1 MLPDFLRQNDTMTK
15 RLRTLQI
22 LIYLFIFFGF
32 LNLAFLGKPI
42 DPIAGV
48 FFVVITV
55 IVAVT
60 SWVLKK
66 YYPMGDRL
74 IFLLASLLCSVGII
88 MLFRLDRAV
97 AVRQLAW
104 LVIGIV
110 MFLFVVLYLKRGLV
124 KYAKYKYVFLA
135 GTILFMAMATFIG
148 VEILGAK
155 NWVKI
160 GQYSFQ
166 PSEFGKIFL
175 ILYLSTALSNI
186 TSRKQLIEPGI
197 VIIAALGFMVLQ
209 RDLGT
214 ALIIF
219 AVAVTMVYLATSKKL
234 YVMISLGLFSGGGIA
249 SYAVFGH
256 IRKRFMIWL
265 NPWDYVYNE
274 SYQLV
279 QSMYAIAMG
288 GLFGRGLGMGHPGY
302 VAVNESDFIFSVI
315 CEEMGLLMGLA
326 VLILHFLLFY
336 RSIRSAIHAENNF
349 TKLLTAGLS
358 VMTATQTLVIV
369 GGVTGFIPL
378 TGITLPFVSYGG
390 TSLLISF
397 LALGIIQKVSEGD
410 EGDTQDG

>member
-1 MLPDFLRQNDTMTK
+1 MTK
-15 RLRTLQI
+15 RLKNLQL
-22 LIYLFIFFGF
+22 LICLFIFFGF
-32 LNLAFLGKPI
+32 LNLALLGKPI
-42 DPIAGV
+42 DPMAGV
-48 FFVVITV
+48 FFAVFIIIT
-55 IVAVT
+55 AVT

-74 IFLLASLLCSVGII
+74 IFLLAILLCSIGMI
-88 MLFRLDRAV
+88 MLFRLNKETAV
-97 AVRQLAW
+97 KQLIW
-104 LVIGIV
+104 LIIGIT
-110 MFLFVVLYLKRGLV
+110 MFLCVVLLLKKGLL
-124 KYAKYKYVFLA
+124 KYAKYKYAFLA
-135 GTILFMAMATFIG
+135 GTIVFMAMATFLG
-148 VEILGAK
+148 VEIYGAK

-160 GQYSFQ
+160 GGYSFQ

-186 TSRKQLIEPGI
+186 TSRKQLIEPGLVI
-197 VIIAALGFMVLQ
+197 VTALGFMVLQ

-219 AVAVTMVYLATSKKL
+219 AVSVTMVYLATSKTL
-234 YVMISLGLFSGGGIA
+234 YVLISLGLFGAGGLA
-249 SYAVFGH
+249 SYAMFGH
-256 IRKRFMIWL
+256 IRQRIMIWL
-265 NPWDYVYNE
+265 HPWDYVYNE

-288 GLFGRGLGMGHPGY
+288 GLFGRGLGHGHPGY

-326 VLILHFLLFY
+326 ILILHFLLFY
-336 RSIRSAIHAENNF
+336 RSIRSAIHAENSF
-349 TKLLTAGLS
+349 TKLLTSGLS
-358 VMTATQTLVIV
+358 VMIAAQTLVIV

-397 LALGIIQKVSEGD
+397 LSLGIIQKVSEGD
-410 EGDTQDG
+410 EDE